1 MSEQNNTPVETVVPV
16 VEVVETSVPTPAPA
30 PTTNKVTAKPTQAP
44 KALTHKE
51 IVEKYLLNADVNRQ
65 FLISTL
71 EEYIREL
78 APRKV
83 ISDKNGANLQMRLWT
98 TIKNLVN
105 RDQSYDEFKT
115 TWNVILSYYR
125 QYGDERDVLGMR
137 YSNRFFHEWPGTF
150 DDSICFQLIIQL
162 LQITVEPDQDRRAR
176 AMRLVN
182 LDRCFPANIFTDEAR
197 QRVFQYYKV

>member
-1 MSEQNNTPVETVVPV
+1 MSEQNTPAETVVPV
-16 VEVVETSVPTPAPA
+16 VEVVETSIPTPPPA
-30 PTTNKVTAKPTQAP
+30 PTKVTATAKPTQPA
-44 KALTHKE
+44 KALSHKE
-51 IVEKYLLNADVNRQ
+51 IVEKYLVGADVNRQ

-83 ISDKNGANLQMRLWT
+83 ISDKNGANIQMRLWT
-98 TIKNLVN
+98 TIKNLIN

-125 QYGDERDVLGMR
+125 EYGDERDVLGMR

-150 DDSICFQLIIQL
+150 DDSMCFQLIIQL
-162 LQITVEPDQDRRAR
+162 LQITVEPDQNRRAR

-182 LDRCFPANIFTDEAR
+182 LDRCFPANIFSDDAR